1 MNMKTFIQWY
11 GQTAKLVGYPI
22 LFIILMTA
30 VERMMFTVTCSLG
43 GYQCEYSLMAQK
55 GVQDYVG
62 DLVTSRSK
70 E

>member
-1 MNMKTFIQWY
+1 MAVKKKTKSSSESPEQRRP
-11 GQTAKLVGYPI
+11 L
-22 LFIILMTA
+22 
-30 VERMMFTVTCSLG
+30 E

-62 DLVTSRSK
+62 DLVTSRVK

>member
-1 MNMKTFIQWY
+1 
-11 GQTAKLVGYPI
+11 
-22 LFIILMTA
+22 
-30 VERMMFTVTCSLG
+30 VTCSLG

-62 DLVTSRSK
+62 DLVTSKGR

>member
-1 MNMKTFIQWY
+1 MNMKAFIQWY

-62 DLVTSRSK
+62 DLATSKGR